1 MRNPAGWTEDNVRS
15 WILNDEA
22 LYLLMMQCIAKRRKA
37 SVAAARMLG
46 LLNDAGVTHTPDG
59 ARYTLN
65 NLTAVIKGEL

>member
-1 MRNPAGWTEDNVRS
+1 
-15 WILNDEA
+15 
-22 LYLLMMQCIAKRRKA
+22 MMQCIAKRRKA

-65 NLTAVIKGEL
+65 NLMAVIKGEL